1 MGSILGPLL
10 VLVDITDLSGGISSN
25 EKLFADDTFLFSV
38 IDSVDTSV
46 NELNNDLYQIIKLN
60 GLYHGK
66 RALTQTQVNRPP
78 KKLFLVE
85 KLSNFSSFVTF

>member
-1 MGSILGPLL
+1 M
-10 VLVDITDLSGGISSN
+10 VDITDLSGGISSN

-38 IDSVDTSV
+38 IDIVDTSA

-66 RALTQTQVNRPP
+66 RALTQTQVFRPP

>member
-1 MGSILGPLL
+1 M
-10 VLVDITDLSGGISSN
+10 VDITDLSGGISSN

-38 IDSVDTSV
+38 IDSVDTSA

-66 RALTQTQVNRPP
+66 RALTQTQVIRPP

-85 KLSNFSSFVTF
+85 KLSNFLSFVTF